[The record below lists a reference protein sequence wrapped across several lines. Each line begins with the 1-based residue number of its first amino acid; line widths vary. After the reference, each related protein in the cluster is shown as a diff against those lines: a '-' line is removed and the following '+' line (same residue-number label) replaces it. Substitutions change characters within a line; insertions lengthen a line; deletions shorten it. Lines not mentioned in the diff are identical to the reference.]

1 MPDISTFHIGQ
12 KASFTKQIFE
22 QDVVDFARVTGDEN
36 PIHLDEQVAKNSIFG
51 RRVVHGALQAGL
63 ISAVLG
69 MKLPG
74 PGSIYREQ
82 TLTFRKPAFLGDV
95 LTATVEIIE
104 IKEKIGL
111 LLLKSTVTNQDG
123 IVLVDGIAKGLVSK
137 E

>member
-1 MPDISTFHIGQ
+1 MDILKFQLGQ
-12 KASFTKQIFE
+12 KASFTKQITE
-22 QDVVDFARVTGDEN
+22 QDVNDFARVTGDEN
-36 PIHLDEQVAKNSIFG
+36 PIHLDENYAKHSIFK
-51 RRVVHGALQAGL
+51 RRVVHGILQAGL

-82 TLTFRKPAFLGDV
+82 TLTFRKPAFLGDT
-95 LTATVEIIE
+95 LTATVEIVE

-123 IVLVDGIAKGLVSK
+123 IVLLEGMAKGLVRVSI
-137 E
+137 